1 MYVYIGIG
9 SNLGDR
15 PANISQAIKEL
26 KSSRDIQIEKLS
38 SVIET
43 TPVGGPAQANYLN
56 CVIKIKTEI
65 SAEALLNILRD
76 IETKLKR
83 VRTVKNGPRTIDLD
97 ILLYGEKKVDEPDLK
112 VPHPRMFERD
122 FVMNPLL
129 EIEPDIISKLPEDC
143 RQKYV
148 DSKNCRAGKKTNT
161 QSKA

>member
-1 MYVYIGIG
+1 
-9 SNLGDR
+9 
-15 PANISQAIKEL
+15 
-26 KSSRDIQIEKLS
+26 
-38 SVIET
+38 
-43 TPVGGPAQANYLN
+43 
-56 CVIKIKTEI
+56 
-65 SAEALLNILRD
+65 
-76 IETKLKR
+76 

-97 ILLYGEKKVDEPDLK
+97 ILLYGEKKVDEPGLK